1 MCECVLRVDH
11 REQLARRKGPECVS
25 AVRSGASSSSTF
37 STVELL
43 PVDFASLCPAH
54 AFRHGFP
61 SVSPRT
67 SGGSSRRSG
76 IRLPAAGG
84 GDGRGESSWKCTRI
98 HFGQTKTQEG
108 QYLRPV
114 LACRT
119 CSFACV
125 SHVRAK
131 DTPKKTKHLG
141 LSLTTMTI

>member
-43 PVDFASLCPAH
+43 PVNVASLCPA
-54 AFRHGFP
+54 RVLTWLSLRLPGT
-61 SVSPRT
+61 PRT
-67 SGGSSRRSG
+67 SGGSSRRNG
-76 IRLPAAGG
+76 IRLPGE
-84 GDGRGESSWKCTRI
+84 GRRKCSWKCTRV

-119 CSFACV
+119 CRFACV

-141 LSLTTMTI
+141 LSSTTMTF